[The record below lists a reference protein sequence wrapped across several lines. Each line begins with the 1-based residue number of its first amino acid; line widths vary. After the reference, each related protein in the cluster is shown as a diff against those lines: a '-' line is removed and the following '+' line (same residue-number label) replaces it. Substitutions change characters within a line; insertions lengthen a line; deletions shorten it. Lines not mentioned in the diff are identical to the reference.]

1 MQCRD
6 IERDLDSFIDGEL
19 AVPESLEVEAHLHSC
34 TACQQ
39 QVEEQRTMKR
49 SLRLVLRPPE
59 LPETLRDFV
68 RESLNGELR
77 EAQRASRWQRL
88 RRPVLLGM
96 SGVALVVALLTAT
109 FYPSR
114 PEVVMESMIIK
125 HQRNLPLEITG
136 GPEVVRSWFDGK
148 VPFAVPPPRVEPI
161 ASLRGGRISQLGD
174 REAAYLQ
181 YEQRGQRISVFVFDP
196 SGLRLQAPR
205 RAVIHNREVFIQ
217 GTRGYHIAVFQDRDL
232 GYAIAGSVDEPEFI
246 QFVSAIMR
254 SP

>member
-19 AVPESLEVEAHLHSC
+19 AVPESLEIEAHLVSC
-34 TACQQ
+34 PTCQQ
-39 QVEEQRTMKR
+39 QVDEQRSMKR
-49 SLRLVLRPPE
+49 SLRLALCTPE
-59 LPETLRDFV
+59 LPPSLREFV
-68 RESLNGELR
+68 RESLHGEMQ
-77 EAQRASRWQRL
+77 ASQRATRWQRL
-88 RRPVLLGM
+88 RRPVLL
-96 SGVALVVALLTAT
+96 SLSAIATAAALLIAT

-161 ASLRGGRISQLGD
+161 ASLRGGRISHLGD

-196 SGLRLQAPR
+196 SGLHLQAPR
-205 RAVIHNREVFIQ
+205 RAVIRNREVYIQ
-217 GTRGYHIAVFQDRDL
+217 GSRGYHVAVFQDRDL
-232 GYAIAGSVDEPEFI
+232 GYAITGSVDEPEFI
-246 QFVSAIMR
+246 QFVSAIM
-254 SP
+254 SGP

>member
-1 MQCRD
+1 MRERGEFGGG
-6 IERDLDSFIDGEL
+6 ERDGSAPARGQAQAALDAVHLGERGALALLEL
-19 AVPESLEVEAHLHSC
+19 A
-34 TACQQ
+34 
-39 QVEEQRTMKR
+39 
-49 SLRLVLRPPE
+49 
-59 LPETLRDFV
+59 
-68 RESLNGELR
+68 
-77 EAQRASRWQRL
+77 RL
-88 RRPVLLGM
+88 RRALLGVAPVLVI
-96 SGVALVVALLTAT
+96 VAVALLTAT